1 MTNPDRAP
9 LAQALDAAQT
19 LLRLLN
25 DLHDDDPGDNEIVV
39 APVLHRARQ
48 QAQDLVDALQEV
60 VR

>member
-1 MTNPDRAP
+1 MTEP
-9 LAQALDAAQT
+9 LAQALEMANA

-39 APVLHRARQ
+39 APVLHRARH
-48 QAQDLVDALQEV
+48 QAQDLVNTLQEV